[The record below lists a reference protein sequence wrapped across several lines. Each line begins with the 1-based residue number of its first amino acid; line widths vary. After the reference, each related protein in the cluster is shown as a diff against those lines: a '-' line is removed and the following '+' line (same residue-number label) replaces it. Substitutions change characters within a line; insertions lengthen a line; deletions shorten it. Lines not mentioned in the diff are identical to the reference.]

1 VKGSPVNIPPHVPLG
16 LVVDFDFYHP
26 KGFVDDAHKALYALK
41 LNAPGSIFWT
51 PRNGGHWVVVSA
63 SGIKAVQNDF
73 SHFSHSEIILPPA
86 PDSDMRLLPAYL
98 DPPAHRSFRS
108 LVMPPLLPTAL
119 GRIEA
124 GLRRLTIELTEKIAP
139 LGQCEFIAEFASV
152 MPVVVFCEL
161 FGLPQEDRERILPWG
176 SLVTRG
182 GTLEIRQQAMRDLDQ
197 YVLDIIRA
205 RELEPRG
212 DLISTLVA
220 AKIDGRKITER
231 ETLEICRGLVLG
243 GLDTVAGMLGFFARF
258 LALNP
263 IHCHQLID
271 DPRLIPN
278 AVEEL
283 IRRHGIVNSARRVA
297 RDVCL
302 EGVELRAGDM
312 IQVPNLFYGLDETV
326 SNDPLTVDFNRPRP
340 RHVAFGSGP
349 HICPAQHLARRELTV
364 FIEEWLKRIPN
375 FAIAPNTHAEI
386 ESGMVLSVRSLH
398 LVWIPRGS
406 ARNH

>member
-1 VKGSPVNIPPHVPLG
+1 VKGSPVNIPPHVPPG

-197 YVLDIIRA
+197 YVLDNTCARA
-205 RELEPRG
+205 R
-212 DLISTLVA
+212 A
-220 AKIDGRKITER
+220 
-231 ETLEICRGLVLG
+231 
-243 GLDTVAGMLGFFARF
+243 
-258 LALNP
+258 
-263 IHCHQLID
+263 
-271 DPRLIPN
+271 
-278 AVEEL
+278 
-283 IRRHGIVNSARRVA
+283 ARRPHQHVG
-297 RDVCL
+297 CC
-302 EGVELRAGDM
+302 E
-312 IQVPNLFYGLDETV
+312 
-326 SNDPLTVDFNRPRP
+326 NRR
-340 RHVAFGSGP
+340 
-349 HICPAQHLARRELTV
+349 T
-364 FIEEWLKRIPN
+364 
-375 FAIAPNTHAEI
+375 
-386 ESGMVLSVRSLH
+386 
-398 LVWIPRGS
+398 
-406 ARNH
+406 